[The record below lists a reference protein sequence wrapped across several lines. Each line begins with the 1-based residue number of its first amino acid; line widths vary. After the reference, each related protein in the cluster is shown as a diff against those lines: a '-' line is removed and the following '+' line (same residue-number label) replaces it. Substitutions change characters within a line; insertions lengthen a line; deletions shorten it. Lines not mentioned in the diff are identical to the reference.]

1 MMTPH
6 RRRFPLTSHLLAGF
20 SAMTLLVPLVSANLD
35 IEPATDV
42 APVMAAQSTDA
53 TPEQTCTIAAQLL
66 DASTLYRAVR
76 LPDTALYS
84 GVSHA
89 FRLEADACV
98 FNLTFH
104 VDDQAVVQALVEQ
117 SVERGEAQTAD
128 QVRARVS
135 RTGDLGSLNAL
146 GEELVDLSAIPQVPH
161 LVYEVVV
168 ESEGLIP
175 GYTLRSDQP

>member
-1 MMTPH
+1 MMTMK
-6 RRRFPLTSHLLAGF
+6 RSRFLLTSHLLAGF
-20 SAMTLLVPLVSANLD
+20 TAMTLLVPLVSANLD
-35 IEPATDV
+35 SQPVEPVTPMAT
-42 APVMAAQSTDA
+42 AQSTNA
-53 TPEQTCTIAAQLL
+53 TPEQTSTIAAQLL

-104 VDDQAVVQALVEQ
+104 VDDQAVVQALVAQ
-117 SVERGEAQTAD
+117 SVERGEALTAD

-146 GEELVDLSAIPQVPH
+146 G
-161 LVYEVVV
+161 
-168 ESEGLIP
+168 
-175 GYTLRSDQP
+175 